1 MSTIKVV
8 LLTEYDRETSD
19 TIKTFNINNELL
31 NVIETIANEFKYS
44 FDSVDLN
51 RLDFQENES
60 LNKFTNA
67 DLVIMVWIEIN
78 NKNTVHLTLFF
89 VYLGRNKSR

>member
-67 DLVIMVWIEIN
+67 DLVIMV
-78 NKNTVHLTLFF
+78 
-89 VYLGRNKSR
+89 

>member
-19 TIKTFNINNELL
+19 TIKAFNINNQLL
-31 NVIETIANEFKYS
+31 SVIETIANEFKYS

-67 DLVIMVWIEIN
+67 DLVIMV
-78 NKNTVHLTLFF
+78 
-89 VYLGRNKSR
+89 